1 MIFNLDLRS
10 DFDERVDA
18 YIIANLEAEECDK
31 WIDVIKLEFGGQD
44 NFCNESFLNAI
55 DKMMERRDGIDFD
68 LAAFSWLMNKYWSYP
83 ILNME
88 FKERVIE
95 GFVQLPWWL
104 NETGELNDVQYWSEN
119 HQIGWKAGRYL
130 IGQAL
135 SKDPELQNL
144 IFEASGL
151 DVFTFTEIG
160 KQSVKQWLDYRA
172 RLVLKK
178 SFFFSYDKVYLRST
192 DLAFLNSIRIRMVQ

>member
-1 MIFNLDLRS
+1 M
-10 DFDERVDA
+10 
-18 YIIANLEAEECDK
+18 
-31 WIDVIKLEFGGQD
+31 
-44 NFCNESFLNAI
+44 
-55 DKMMERRDGIDFD
+55 
-68 LAAFSWLMNKYWSYP
+68 
-83 ILNME
+83 
-88 FKERVIE
+88 
-95 GFVQLPWWL
+95 
-104 NETGELNDVQYWSEN
+104 QYWSEN

-178 SFFFSYDKVYLRST
+178 VFFSYDKMYLQST

>member
-1 MIFNLDLRS
+1 MIFDLDLRS

-178 SFFFSYDKVYLRST
+178 SWVFFHMIKCIC
-192 DLAFLNSIRIRMVQ
+192 DLQIWLF

>member
-95 GFVQLPWWL
+95 VFVQLPWWL

-178 SFFFSYDKVYLRST
+178 VFFHMIKCIC
-192 DLAFLNSIRIRMVQ
+192 DLQIWLF